1 MNQVELLGNVLH
13 SIHGEKHFTPT
24 MRARMNMSSKKT
36 RSEIPTNI
44 EELNKV
50 KRKYSEMQKIKQGI
64 HDLNKEISEIQ
75 GKYTDAKWSVINMD
89 GLPPEWDDEKRKT
102 EKRRDSL
109 YTELDF
115 KERLLEEKNAELKK
129 KKFEYETLKKE
140 YKELYKKKY
149 NKEYGKSKRRKK
161 TKKKKPKKK
170 KPKKK
175 EKNKLTKRYKR

>member
-1 MNQVELLGNVLH
+1 MDQVELLGNVLH
-13 SIHGEKHFTPT
+13 SIHGDKHFTPT

-50 KRKYSEMQKIKQGI
+50 KIKYDEIR
-64 HDLNKEISEIQ
+64 DLNKEISEIQ
-75 GKYTDAKWSVINMD
+75 DKYTDAKWSAINMED
-89 GLPPEWDDEKRKT
+89 LPSEWDDEKRKA

-109 YTELDF
+109 YTELEF

-129 KKFEYETLKKE
+129 KKFEY
-140 YKELYKKKY
+140 KELYKKEY
-149 NKEYGKSKRRKK
+149 NKKYGESKRRKK

-170 KPKKK
+170 KPKKNKPKKK
-175 EKNKLTKRYKR
+175 EKKKLTKRYKR